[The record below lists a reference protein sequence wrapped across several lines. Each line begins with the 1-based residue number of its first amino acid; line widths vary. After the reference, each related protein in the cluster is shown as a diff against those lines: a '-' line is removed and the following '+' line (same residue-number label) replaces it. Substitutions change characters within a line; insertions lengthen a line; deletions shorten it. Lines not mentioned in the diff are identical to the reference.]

1 MGERRNLKP
10 SLSQTFLIL
19 ILDQQFC
26 HMLGEYLRRS
36 RLLVSSDLCVGNK
49 ASLHLIS
56 GLDVKT
62 KMHEA
67 E

>member
-1 MGERRNLKP
+1 MGERRNFKP

-19 ILDQQFC
+19 ILNQQFW

-36 RLLVSSDLCVGNK
+36 TLLVSSDLCVGKK
-49 ASLHLIS
+49 AYSHLIS

-62 KMHEA
+62 KKA
-67 E
+67 RG